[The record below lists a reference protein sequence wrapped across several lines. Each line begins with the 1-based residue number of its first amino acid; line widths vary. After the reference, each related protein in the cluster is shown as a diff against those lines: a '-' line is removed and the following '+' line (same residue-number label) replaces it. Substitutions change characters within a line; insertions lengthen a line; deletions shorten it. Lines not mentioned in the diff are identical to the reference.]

1 MVAHWTVFVRKGT
14 TETSRVCTIVS
25 CRAASPEH
33 GFLVLIRVGTSS
45 SSLEICAHIETL
57 RLT

>member
-1 MVAHWTVFVRKGT
+1 MVAHWTAFVRKGT

-33 GFLVLIRVGTSS
+33 GFLVLIGVGTSS

-57 RLT
+57 RLS

>member
-14 TETSRVCTIVS
+14 TETSRSVS

-33 GFLVLIRVGTSS
+33 GFLVLIRVRTS

>member
-1 MVAHWTVFVRKGT
+1 MVAHWTVFVRKGI
-14 TETSRVCTIVS
+14 TETSRVYTIVS

>member
-25 CRAASPEH
+25 CRAVSPEH
-33 GFLVLIRVGTSS
+33 GFLVLMRVGTSS

>member
-1 MVAHWTVFVRKGT
+1 MVAHWTVFVRKGI
-14 TETSRVCTIVS
+14 TETSRVYTIVS

-33 GFLVLIRVGTSS
+33 GFLVLIRVRTSS

>member
-1 MVAHWTVFVRKGT
+1 MVAHWTVFVRKGIT
-14 TETSRVCTIVS
+14 KTSRVYTIVS

-45 SSLEICAHIETL
+45 SLETCAHIETL